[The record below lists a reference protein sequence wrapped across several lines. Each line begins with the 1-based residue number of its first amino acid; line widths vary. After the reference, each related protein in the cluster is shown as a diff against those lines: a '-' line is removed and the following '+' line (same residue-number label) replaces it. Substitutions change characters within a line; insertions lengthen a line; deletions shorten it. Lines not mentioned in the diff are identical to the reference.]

1 MTRGLEYK
9 YIEGYSC
16 YQLHKPALE
25 LVKEPRA
32 YHENTP
38 LHNAAYGGHSD
49 IVKYFMDSYEVE
61 DKEPLDAEKFTPL
74 HYAASAGKLIFS
86 FHRILFYIYYT
97 YIYFDFMEFL
107 LNRTC
112 GCCENFDGV

>member
-86 FHRILFYIYYT
+86 FHRILFYIYYST
-97 YIYFDFMEFL
+97 YIF
-107 LNRTC
+107 
-112 GCCENFDGV
+112 

>member
-74 HYAASAGKLIFS
+74 HYAASAGNS
-86 FHRILFYIYYT
+86 ILQNT
-97 YIYFDFMEFL
+97 FDFMEFL
-107 LNRTC
+107 FIFTITIHTYI
-112 GCCENFDGV
+112 F

>member
-49 IVKYFMDSYEVE
+49 IVKYFMD
-61 DKEPLDAEKFTPL
+61 
-74 HYAASAGKLIFS
+74 
-86 FHRILFYIYYT
+86 
-97 YIYFDFMEFL
+97 
-107 LNRTC
+107 
-112 GCCENFDGV
+112 